1 MDEKKLRL
9 LNDFQKLSEGKSSED
24 MIPLVLA
31 FMEKA
36 KKENITFVDSCNTY
50 NWSYCYGSNR
60 KDFNVDR
67 FICIT
72 C

>member
-24 MIPLVLA
+24 MNPLVLA

-36 KKENITFVDSCNTY
+36 KKENITFSKDEISVLFEEA
-50 NWSYCYGSNR
+50 R
-60 KDFNVDR
+60 KGMSS
-67 FICIT
+67 
-72 C
+72 

>member
-1 MDEKKLRL
+1 MDEQKLRL

-36 KKENITFVDSCNTY
+36 KKENITFSKDEISVLFEEA
-50 NWSYCYGSNR
+50 R
-60 KDFNVDR
+60 KGMSS
-67 FICIT
+67 
-72 C
+72 

>member
-9 LNDFQKLSEGKSSED
+9 LNDFQKLSEGKSSDD

-36 KKENITFVDSCNTY
+36 KKENITFSKDEISVLFEEA
-50 NWSYCYGSNR
+50 R
-60 KDFNVDR
+60 KGMSS
-67 FICIT
+67 
-72 C
+72 

>member
-36 KKENITFVDSCNTY
+36 KKKILPFQRTKFQFFLKKQEKECHHNL
-50 NWSYCYGSNR
+50 
-60 KDFNVDR
+60 
-67 FICIT
+67 
-72 C
+72 

>member
-31 FMEKA
+31 FMKKA
-36 KKENITFVDSCNTY
+36 KKENITFSKDEISVLFEEA
-50 NWSYCYGSNR
+50 R
-60 KDFNVDR
+60 KGMSS
-67 FICIT
+67 
-72 C
+72 

>member
-36 KKENITFVDSCNTY
+36 KKENITFSKDEISVLFEEE
-50 NWSYCYGSNR
+50 R
-60 KDFNVDR
+60 KGMSS
-67 FICIT
+67 
-72 C
+72 

>member
-36 KKENITFVDSCNTY
+36 KKENITFSKDEISVLSEEA
-50 NWSYCYGSNR
+50 R
-60 KDFNVDR
+60 KGMSS
-67 FICIT
+67 
-72 C
+72 

>member
-31 FMEKA
+31 FMEKYYLF
-36 KKENITFVDSCNTY
+36 KGRNFS
-50 NWSYCYGSNR
+50 S
-60 KDFNVDR
+60 F
-67 FICIT
+67 
-72 C
+72 

>member
-24 MIPLVLA
+24 MISLVLA

-36 KKENITFVDSCNTY
+36 KKENITFSKDEISVLFEEA
-50 NWSYCYGSNR
+50 R
-60 KDFNVDR
+60 KGMSS
-67 FICIT
+67 
-72 C
+72 

>member
-36 KKENITFVDSCNTY
+36 KKENITFSKDEISVLFEET
-50 NWSYCYGSNR
+50 R
-60 KDFNVDR
+60 KGMSS
-67 FICIT
+67 
-72 C
+72 

>member
-36 KKENITFVDSCNTY
+36 KKENITFS
-50 NWSYCYGSNR
+50 
-60 KDFNVDR
+60 KDEISVLFE
-67 FICIT
+67 
-72 C
+72 

>member
-9 LNDFQKLSEGKSSED
+9 LNDFQKLSEGNSSED

-36 KKENITFVDSCNTY
+36 KKENITFSKDEISVLFEEA
-50 NWSYCYGSNR
+50 R
-60 KDFNVDR
+60 KGMSS
-67 FICIT
+67 
-72 C
+72 

>member
-1 MDEKKLRL
+1 MAEKKLRL

-36 KKENITFVDSCNTY
+36 KKENITFSKDEISVLFEEA
-50 NWSYCYGSNR
+50 R
-60 KDFNVDR
+60 KGMSS
-67 FICIT
+67 
-72 C
+72 

>member
-36 KKENITFVDSCNTY
+36 KKDNITFSKDEISVLFEEA
-50 NWSYCYGSNR
+50 R
-60 KDFNVDR
+60 KGMQ
-67 FICIT
+67 
-72 C
+72 

>member
-1 MDEKKLRL
+1 MDEKKLKL

-36 KKENITFVDSCNTY
+36 KKENITFSKDEISVLFEEA
-50 NWSYCYGSNR
+50 R
-60 KDFNVDR
+60 KGMS
-67 FICIT
+67 
-72 C
+72 

>member
-36 KKENITFVDSCNTY
+36 KKENITL
-50 NWSYCYGSNR
+50 SNDEISDLFEEAI
-60 KDFNVDR
+60 KGMSS
-67 FICIT
+67 
-72 C
+72 

>member
-36 KKENITFVDSCNTY
+36 EKENITFSKDEISVLFEEA
-50 NWSYCYGSNR
+50 R
-60 KDFNVDR
+60 KGMSS
-67 FICIT
+67 
-72 C
+72 

>member
-36 KKENITFVDSCNTY
+36 KKELSCRLPTEQP
-50 NWSYCYGSNR
+50 
-60 KDFNVDR
+60 
-67 FICIT
+67 
-72 C
+72 

>member
-36 KKENITFVDSCNTY
+36 KKENITVSKDEISVLFEEA
-50 NWSYCYGSNR
+50 R
-60 KDFNVDR
+60 KGMSS
-67 FICIT
+67 
-72 C
+72 

>member
-1 MDEKKLRL
+1 MRWIWTKKKLRL

-36 KKENITFVDSCNTY
+36 KKENITFSKDEISVLFEEA
-50 NWSYCYGSNR
+50 R
-60 KDFNVDR
+60 KGMSS
-67 FICIT
+67 
-72 C
+72 

>member
-24 MIPLVLA
+24 IIPLVLA

-36 KKENITFVDSCNTY
+36 KKENITFSKDEISVLFEEA
-50 NWSYCYGSNR
+50 R
-60 KDFNVDR
+60 KGMSS
-67 FICIT
+67 
-72 C
+72 

>member
-36 KKENITFVDSCNTY
+36 KKENITFSKDDISVLFEEA
-50 NWSYCYGSNR
+50 R
-60 KDFNVDR
+60 KGMSS
-67 FICIT
+67 
-72 C
+72 

>member
-24 MIPLVLA
+24 MIPLILA

-36 KKENITFVDSCNTY
+36 KKENITFSKDEISVLFEEA
-50 NWSYCYGSNR
+50 R
-60 KDFNVDR
+60 KGMSS
-67 FICIT
+67 
-72 C
+72 

>member
-36 KKENITFVDSCNTY
+36 KKENITFSKDEISVLFEEA
-50 NWSYCYGSNR
+50 R
-60 KDFNVDR
+60 KGLSS
-67 FICIT
+67 
-72 C
+72 

>member
-1 MDEKKLRL
+1 MDENKLRL

-36 KKENITFVDSCNTY
+36 KKENITFSKDEISVLFEEA
-50 NWSYCYGSNR
+50 R
-60 KDFNVDR
+60 KGMSS
-67 FICIT
+67 
-72 C
+72 

>member
-36 KKENITFVDSCNTY
+36 KKENITCSKDEISVLFEEA
-50 NWSYCYGSNR
+50 R
-60 KDFNVDR
+60 KGMSS
-67 FICIT
+67 
-72 C
+72 

>member
-9 LNDFQKLSEGKSSED
+9 LSDFQKLSEGKSSED

-36 KKENITFVDSCNTY
+36 KKENITFSKDEISVLFEEA
-50 NWSYCYGSNR
+50 R
-60 KDFNVDR
+60 KGMSS
-67 FICIT
+67 
-72 C
+72 

>member
-36 KKENITFVDSCNTY
+36 KKENITFSKDEISILFEEA
-50 NWSYCYGSNR
+50 R
-60 KDFNVDR
+60 KGMSS
-67 FICIT
+67 
-72 C
+72 

>member
-1 MDEKKLRL
+1 MDLDEKKLRL

-36 KKENITFVDSCNTY
+36 KKENITFSKDEISVLFEEA
-50 NWSYCYGSNR
+50 R
-60 KDFNVDR
+60 KGMSS
-67 FICIT
+67 
-72 C
+72 

>member
-36 KKENITFVDSCNTY
+36 KKENITFSKDEISVIFEEA
-50 NWSYCYGSNR
+50 R
-60 KDFNVDR
+60 KGMSS
-67 FICIT
+67 
-72 C
+72 

>member
-31 FMEKA
+31 FMEIA
-36 KKENITFVDSCNTY
+36 KISKYYLFIGRIFSSFCR
-50 NWSYCYGSNR
+50 SMKR
-60 KDFNVDR
+60 NVIIIFR
-67 FICIT
+67 
-72 C
+72 

>member
-1 MDEKKLRL
+1 VDMDEKKLRL

-36 KKENITFVDSCNTY
+36 KKENITFSKDEISVLFEEA
-50 NWSYCYGSNR
+50 R
-60 KDFNVDR
+60 KGMSS
-67 FICIT
+67 
-72 C
+72 